1 MNKRLIIKSHL
12 NFIFRY
18 NFTLQRDSCQQTNKK
33 IVYILKRMDDS
44 GNSYIIEKF
53 DNKQNALN
61 SMSKLNKYQHK
72 QWYWIDEEFDK
83 NIQNKH
89 F

>member
-1 MNKRLIIKSHL
+1 
-12 NFIFRY
+12 
-18 NFTLQRDSCQQTNKK
+18 
-33 IVYILKRMDDS
+33 MDDS